1 MVVVV
6 RAVAVGV
13 VFVKVIRDVK
23 DVFHLVDFV
32 GAGVD
37 INGVVCVV
45 AITNAVVFDVVGVNV
60 VGVIVMQVVVVGVVV
75 LSSTL

>member
-45 AITNAVVFDVVGVNV
+45 AITNAVVFDVVGV
-60 VGVIVMQVVVVGVVV
+60 IVMQVVVVGVVV